1 MKKFF
6 SEFKKFITRG
16 NVLDL
21 SVGVI
26 VGSAFTAVVNAL
38 SNNILNPIINWILY
52 LVLGTDSL
60 SEMYTF
66 LNRVNDEN
74 GIANLSES
82 IYIDWG
88 AFITSIINFLLIA
101 MVLFC
106 IVRFMNKLNS
116 TGENVF
122 HESKVGRERRKAI
135 RKLRKT
141 EGLTKEDATAKFEA
155 EENAKKAEAEAK
167 KEEEERLKK
176 EEEANKVTAE
186 KLLAEIRDLLADKKN

>member
-74 GIANLSES
+74 GVAVLSES

-106 IVRFMNKLNS
+106 IVRFMNKLNA

-122 HESKVGRERRKAI
+122 HESKAEREKRKAI
-135 RKLRKT
+135 RKLRKE
-141 EGLTKEDATAKFEA
+141 EGLTKEEATAKFEEEEKIKQA
-155 EENAKKAEAEAK
+155 EEKAK

-176 EEEANKVTAE
+176 EAEENKVTTE
-186 KLLAEIRDLLADKKN
+186 KLLAEIRDLLANKNN